1 MTNLTSQRRL
11 AAKMLKVGKNR
22 VWIDPDRI
30 EDVDVAMTRD
40 DIRKLIHEGVIKAHP
55 IKGISRG
62 RARALHEIKKKGLR
76 RGPGSRTG
84 SKHARISRKEIWMNK
99 IRALRIN
106 LRKLKSER
114 VITIPTYR
122 KMYGVVG
129 SGRFDS
135 VADLQRYL
143 KLHELWRS
151 R

>member
-11 AAKMLKVGKNR
+11 AAKLLKVGKNR

-30 EDVDVAMTRD
+30 EDVDVAMTRG

-55 IKGISRG
+55 KKGISRG
-62 RARALHEIKKKGLR
+62 RARVLHEIKKKGLR
-76 RGPGSRTG
+76 SGSGTRTG

-99 IRALRIN
+99 IRTLRTN
-106 LRKLKSER
+106 LRKLKSES

-129 SGRFDS
+129 SGRFNS
-135 VADLQRYL
+135 IADLERYL